1 MAIAKFGRTIA
12 APSPDPMPRLNAKHI
27 KHSPNTTPYLQVV
40 CDTTFLVKS
49 KTPYVSALKRITK
62 KLDKYTRATQLRDR
76 HSLGAYKKVQYITV
90 KGMGRAIEKTLLLAL
105 EFQDRLMYRT
115 DIQTGSVEVIDEFK
129 MEDGADS
136 DWDEDDRELV
146 YKKRMVSYVE
156 VRIWI
161 KG

>member
-1 MAIAKFGRTIA
+1 
-12 APSPDPMPRLNAKHI
+12 MPRLNAKHI
-27 KHSPNTTPYLQVV
+27 KHSPNTTPYLQVAG
-40 CDTTFLVKS
+40 DTTFLVKS